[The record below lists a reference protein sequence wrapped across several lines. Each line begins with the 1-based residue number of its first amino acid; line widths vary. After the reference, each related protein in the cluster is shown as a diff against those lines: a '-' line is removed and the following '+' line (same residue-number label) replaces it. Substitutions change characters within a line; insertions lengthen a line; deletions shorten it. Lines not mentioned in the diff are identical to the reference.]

1 MNKIFLYILILFGL
15 LSYSKNNEILVRVI
29 DENKDQSGYKNL
41 KGEMVIPFGK
51 YVICFTDTIKNYGV
65 VLKSGG
71 GFIAIDNQDN
81 ELYKI
86 FPFDNGPDYT
96 SEGLFSIVQNN
107 KIGYADSLSGK
118 IVIKPQYQCA
128 YPFSNGRAQVSVNC
142 ESKTDGEYTTWQ
154 SNKWFYINKNG
165 KKQQ

>member
-15 LSYSKNNEILVRVI
+15 LSCSKNNEILVRVI
-29 DENKDQSGYKNL
+29 DENKDQYGYQNL
-41 KGEMVIPFGK
+41 QGEMVIPFGK
-51 YVICFTDTIKNYGV
+51 YVICFTDTIENYGV

-96 SEGLFSIVQNN
+96 SEGLFRIVQNN

-118 IVIKPQYQCA
+118 ASFKIFKLYSIFIFQFKIY
-128 YPFSNGRAQVSVNC
+128 F
-142 ESKTDGEYTTWQ
+142 
-154 SNKWFYINKNG
+154 FY
-165 KKQQ
+165 